1 MYDPLAVCLPVERY
15 RVSPHG
21 GYLYRRLTPADGAC
35 GIGSH
40 PCTHP
45 GLDMVPLTPHDWCVA
60 PERCVVEYVAR
71 DNATKP
77 LSGYGP
83 GAVLVRGLFPFGFW
97 RRWHVL
103 GHVDPATFVDGVEKG
118 RVFAAGERIARI
130 SLSANHVHWELRT
143 APTPPRGDARIPFL
157 RNPLSWLREREL
169 AAAGLL
175 AGVCVG
181 GAFALS
187 RWR

>member
-1 MYDPLAVCLPVERY
+1 MYDPLSVRLPVDRY

-21 GYLYRRLTPADGAC
+21 GYAKVRLTPADGAC
-35 GIGSH
+35 GIGTH

-45 GLDMVPLTPHDWCVA
+45 GLDMVPLVPHEWCVA
-60 PERCVVEYVAR
+60 PEHCVVRFVAR

-83 GAVLVRGLFPFGFW
+83 GAVLVQGWGV
-97 RRWHVL
+97 WHVL
-103 GHVDPATFVDGVEKG
+103 GHLDPTTFVDGVERG
-118 RVFAAGERIARI
+118 RVFRAGERIARI

-143 APTPPRGDARIPFL
+143 VELPPRGDARIPL
-157 RNPLSWLREREL
+157 TRNPLRWLREREL
-169 AAAGLL
+169 VAAALL
-175 AGVCVG
+175 AGLCVG